1 MQLWKQILLSL
12 AVAGGLGFLWFSYFP
27 GAREIVER
35 QPFYKVLVATAPQS
49 AGPATDAK
57 GAGAMP
63 PGAAPGGPPG
73 ARPGATPGAPPAAG
87 GRPGGG
93 RGGMVATVVARPAT
107 VETMNTRVSA
117 LGTGAALHSVTVLP
131 SASGRLI
138 EVPAEAG
145 QTVRAGDL
153 LARLDADTETIARDR
168 ARLALEDAR
177 ATLARNQALAQSN
190 AVSATQIQQAQLAV
204 ANAEL
209 ALRSAEVALENR
221 NILAPIDGTLG
232 LVQVSPGNEVSGQTV
247 IATIEDDSAILVN
260 FWLPEILVGTVRVG
274 DTASAVPVARP
285 GLSIPARVVGIDNK
299 VDAASGTYEV
309 QARLENEARS
319 LRPGMSFTLSMS
331 FEGEVHVAVDPLSIL
346 WGSDGAYVWRL
357 EGEKVARVAIRIIQ
371 RNSETV
377 LVSGELAEGDL
388 IVTEGLEGLTPGATV
403 KVAGSNAGGPAA
415 GGPAAGGPGAG
426 GPGAGGPGADGSGRN
441 GAREDGARMGA
452 VAGAPVASA
461 VLTPA
466 EAGSGEAGGGGR
478 PPGGAAP
485 AVGN

>member
-1 MQLWKQILLSL
+1 MSLWKQILLSL
-12 AVAGGLGFLWFSYFP
+12 AVVGGLGFLWFSYFP
-27 GAREIVER
+27 GARAIVER
-35 QPFYKVLVATAPQS
+35 QPFYKALVASAPQS
-49 AGPATDAK
+49 AGPANDAK
-57 GAGAMP
+57 GAGGVP
-63 PGAAPGGPPG
+63 PGAAPGAPPG

-153 LARLDADTETIARDR
+153 LARLDAETETIARDR

-204 ANAEL
+204 SNAEL

-221 NILAPIDGTLG
+221 SILAPIDGTLG

-260 FWLPEILVGTVRVG
+260 FWLPEILVGSVRVG
-274 DTASAVPVARP
+274 DTATAVPVARP
-285 GLSIPARVVGIDNK
+285 GISIPARVVGIDNK

-309 QARLENEARS
+309 QARLENEGQS

-357 EGEKVARVAIRIIQ
+357 EGEKVSRVAIRIIQ

-403 KVAGSNAGGPAA
+403 KVAGSSTGGPSAGGPAA
-415 GGPAAGGPGAG
+415 GGPAAGGPGA
-426 GPGAGGPGADGSGRN
+426 DGSGRT
-441 GAREDGARMGA
+441 GAGQDGARLGA

-461 VLTPA
+461 GLTPA
-466 EAGSGEAGGGGR
+466 EGGSGEAGGGGR
-478 PPGGAAP
+478 PAGGAAP